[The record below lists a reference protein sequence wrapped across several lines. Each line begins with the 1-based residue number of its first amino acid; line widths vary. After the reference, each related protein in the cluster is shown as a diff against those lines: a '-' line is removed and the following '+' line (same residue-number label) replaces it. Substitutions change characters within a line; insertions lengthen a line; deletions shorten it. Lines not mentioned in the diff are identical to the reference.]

1 MSADI
6 NTRTQQ
12 SRADEYP
19 NNEPLNHLPP
29 RDVSG
34 HVSRRRRDRFRQVRF
49 RRFRACSNRR
59 LCGRPRFRKNA
70 LRFCGYRL
78 RKLPIEPLVV
88 PGERRSRAKGHHFR
102 ADAAPL
108 EPAAADRARVR
119 SPRAPTAARN
129 SIAAWSSHAL
139 STTVANTLLTS
150 SSQRR
155 NSARLP
161 IGIVC
166 HARAMLRRLL

>member
-88 PGERRSRAKGHHFR
+88 LESEDHEPKGIIFAQTQLRLNPPQLIALAFGRRAPQQ
-102 ADAAPL
+102 PL
-108 EPAAADRARVR
+108 ETR
-119 SPRAPTAARN
+119 
-129 SIAAWSSHAL
+129 
-139 STTVANTLLTS
+139 
-150 SSQRR
+150 
-155 NSARLP
+155 
-161 IGIVC
+161 
-166 HARAMLRRLL
+166 